1 MQVTH
6 TQSPDPAAQMAPWV
20 ILTPGKASSAQV
32 TSVWATLKTLQSLYG
47 LVRKVRFTYKMIFI
61 TLIVLSHV

>member
-32 TSVWATLKTLQSLYG
+32 TSVWETVKTLQSLYG
-47 LVRKVRFTYKMIFI
+47 LVRKIRFTYKMIFI
-61 TLIVLSHV
+61 TFIVLYHV